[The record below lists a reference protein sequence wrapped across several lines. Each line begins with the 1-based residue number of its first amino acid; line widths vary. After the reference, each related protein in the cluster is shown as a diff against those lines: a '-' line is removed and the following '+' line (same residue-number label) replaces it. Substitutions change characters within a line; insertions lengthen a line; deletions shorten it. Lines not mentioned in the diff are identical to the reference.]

1 MPWGRVLASAV
12 IIALLCGV
20 GGEVAAQEG
29 AVDTSNRL
37 QELER
42 QRQDALR
49 QERRAQQ
56 REHTFIPF
64 ELPESP
70 EMERDSAGEECFSV
84 EVVQLKGVTRFDQEQ
99 QHQWASPYQ
108 DRCLTR
114 NDINHLVRTITQAYL
129 EAGYV
134 TSRAYLPPQDLS
146 DGLFVVQVVEG
157 RIEALDV
164 QGAAKRIATT
174 LLPSAEGDILN
185 LRAIE
190 QALDQINR
198 LAGVRATVEFAPGDQ
213 VGGTVVVLKV
223 DQDQWANVDVGVN
236 NSGQESTGRR
246 QGLVN
251 VSLNNL
257 TGYGDYLNLNYQRNI
272 EGDRAEQ
279 SSESVGYHTSIP
291 YGYWLVSIGGNQFD
305 YLTLVE
311 GSSRTFRS
319 SGDSQAHRF
328 TLERTLHRS
337 QSSKTSAELLLKQQE
352 NNNYLEDV
360 RLETSSVR
368 YRVAELTLNHERY
381 FQQGSTLLLAAS
393 YVKGLDNNLSGEVSS
408 FYTESFEK
416 LNVNV
421 SYWAPVPIP
430 GNNTQWSS
438 RFSAQYSDDSLYS
451 AESLSLGSRYT
462 VRGFEQDGVSGA
474 NGGYW
479 RNEISQTYF
488 PSTRF
493 SRYSVSPYLGLDV
506 GRVSGD
512 ETLAGATIGVRASG
526 RYINLELF
534 YSEPLKA
541 PDRFERK
548 DNQDFG
554 FSVTMKASW

>member
-1 MPWGRVLASAV
+1 MPWGRVLASAF

-20 GGEVAAQEG
+20 GGELAAQEG
-29 AVDTSNRL
+29 AADTSNRL

-64 ELPESP
+64 ELHESP

-99 QHQWASPYQ
+99 QDQWASPYQ

-114 NDINHLVRTITQAYL
+114 TDINHLVRTITQAYL

-146 DGLFVVQVVEG
+146 GGLFVVQVVEG

-164 QGAAKRIATT
+164 QGAPQRIATT

-279 SSESVGYHTSIP
+279 SSESYGYHTSIP
-291 YGYWLVSIGGNQFD
+291 YGHWLVSIGGNQFD

-368 YRVAELTLNHERY
+368 YRAAELTLNHERY

-421 SYWAPVPIP
+421 SYRAPVPIP

-438 RFSAQYSDDSLYS
+438 RFSAQYSEDSLYS

-506 GRVSGD
+506 GRVSGG
-512 ETLAGATIGVRASG
+512 ETLAGVTVGVRASG

-534 YSEPLKA
+534 YSEPVKA
-541 PDRFERK
+541 PERFERK